1 MLVRLLRY
9 ARINHKAGDIV
20 EVSPAQ
26 FNFLMSTNSA
36 ELYHQETA
44 VSEPAGE
51 VPEKPKRTRKKG

>member
-1 MLVRLLRY
+1 MLVRLLRD
-9 ARINHKAGDIV
+9 ARINYRAGDVV

-36 ELYHQETA
+36 ELYEQA
-44 VSEPAGE
+44 VSEPVGE

>member
-1 MLVRLLRY
+1 MLVRLLRD

-26 FNFLMSTNSA
+26 FNFLLSTNSA
-36 ELYHQETA
+36 ELYYQETA
-44 VSEPAGE
+44 VSESAGE

>member
-1 MLVRLLRY
+1 MLVRLLRD

-26 FNFLMSTNSA
+26 FNFLLSTNSA

-51 VPEKPKRTRKKG
+51 VPEKPKRTRKKV